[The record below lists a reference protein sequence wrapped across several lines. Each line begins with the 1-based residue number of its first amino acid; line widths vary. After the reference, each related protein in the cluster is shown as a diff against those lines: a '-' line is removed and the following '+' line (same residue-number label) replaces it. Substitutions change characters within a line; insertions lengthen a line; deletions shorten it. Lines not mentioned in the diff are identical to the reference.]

1 MKTWGCPG
9 GLLHGYTVVSR
20 LVAAMKRDR
29 LSTTRPRG
37 TRRRRARAGQELQ
50 ASTNPSRNDTN
61 PSRNGTE
68 ENVRAKCANLPWGS
82 RGPHSPRKQYLA
94 IGRWRSFY
102 LFNPGPSQKSG
113 IDRATTRPRGVR
125 RRRVR
130 GLVGV
135 VMELSTGTGPYAVRC
150 VSDDPSLPA
159 AECRV

>member
-50 ASTNPSRNDTN
+50 ASTTA
-61 PSRNGTE
+61 E

-125 RRRVR
+125 RRRR
-130 GLVGV
+130 KRAGRSCDGV
-135 VMELSTGTGPYAVRC
+135 EHWDRAVRRT
-150 VSDDPSLPA
+150 V
-159 AECRV
+159 RVGRPEFTCG

>member
-1 MKTWGCPG
+1 
-9 GLLHGYTVVSR
+9 
-20 LVAAMKRDR
+20 MKRDR

-50 ASTNPSRNDTN
+50 ASTTA
-61 PSRNGTE
+61 E

-159 AECRV
+159 AECVI